1 MSLAYKDL
9 PYHIYFI
16 STVSQYFLILIGA
29 ICITDIGI
37 IFELL
42 SAVVINVFCNIL
54 PGALYILAER
64 KFSLTYSPEKTKSNR
79 RKAYFYIIYG
89 FIMMIIQLTAAIIE
103 IFEDAAHPGSH
114 AGEQGH
120 VHQPK

>member
-9 PYHIYFI
+9 PYHVYFI
-16 STVSQYFLILIGA
+16 STVSQYILILIGA
-29 ICITDIGI
+29 ILITDIGI

-42 SAVVINVFCNIL
+42 SAIVINVFCNIL

-64 KFSLTYSPEKTKSNR
+64 KFSLTYSPDNTKSNR
-79 RKAYFYIIYG
+79 RKAYFFIIYG

-103 IFEDAAHPGSH
+103 IFEDAEHPGGH

-120 VHQPK
+120 VHDPK